1 MLSRNL
7 CTYVYSSNI
16 IFRCRKC
23 WIRRKLARRSD
34 SWRQNEDH
42 AISIHNVVKTH
53 AHNSDVTRGHASA
66 STHWPFMKSRLEAH
80 SLSSALFGSASCT
93 RTEEHAA
100 TTVRLAD
107 RSVGQLI
114 GRSVHSISF
123 ICRIIVVFLFAT
135 QGRANERVLALKV
148 PASGRSS
155 DRRALPLVIV
165 FLSAVTAASSLLYI
179 RDVPRTNLLNHYYEM
194 T

>member
-1 MLSRNL
+1 MFSYLIISNYLILLRIFLLLFLLFQMLSWNL

-16 IFRCRKC
+16 IRCRKC

-100 TTVRLAD
+100 TTWLAD

-114 GRSVHSISF
+114 VGRFTRFHS
-123 ICRIIVVFLFAT
+123 FA
-135 QGRANERVLALKV
+135 G
-148 PASGRSS
+148 
-155 DRRALPLVIV
+155 
-165 FLSAVTAASSLLYI
+165 
-179 RDVPRTNLLNHYYEM
+179 
-194 T
+194 